1 MCVCFSRQLHAAH
14 FQMRCLAAAAA
25 RQKCLLLPLE
35 HGRMLPLL
43 PLQFFVRR
51 RPSFLSVFSSYKHWR
66 CGLLPFQVI
75 AAEGEQKASRALREA
90 SEVISES
97 SSALQ
102 LRYLQVLLT
111 YLLTRSLFF
120 FLEATRKKSRR
131 LPSSVVVLVLQRRSS
146 TERFFA
152 PKGKFSESET
162 NLFFLF
168 LFFHRHSTQYRRKR
182 IAPSSFH
189 CL

>member
-1 MCVCFSRQLHAAH
+1 MVECCHFCHCNFLCVVDRH
-14 FQMRCLAAAAA
+14 FYPFFPRTNTDVVDFYHF
-25 RQKCLLLPLE
+25 RLLPQRVNKKLHE
-35 HGRMLPLL
+35 HCE
-43 PLQFFVRR
+43 
-51 RPSFLSVFSSYKHWR
+51 RPPRSFRSPVQLFSSDI
-66 CGLLPFQVI
+66 C
-75 AAEGEQKASRALREA
+75 
-90 SEVISES
+90 
-97 SSALQ
+97 
-102 LRYLQVLLT
+102 RYYSLT
-111 YLLTRSLFF
+111 YLLAHFSFSWRLQ
-120 FLEATRKKSRR
+120 EKKSRR

>member
-1 MCVCFSRQLHAAH
+1 MAYLRSQLGAFSPHSEQILFIVFGFCLVCSAYTTMYIFAIWPDLNKSLQHPKDFSFNVRVFFRRQLHAAH
-14 FQMRCLAAAAA
+14 FQMRCPAAAEAG
-25 RQKCLLLPLE
+25 QKCLLLPLE

-111 YLLTRSLFF
+111 YLLASSLFF
-120 FLEATRKKSRR
+120 FLEATR
-131 LPSSVVVLVLQRRSS
+131 
-146 TERFFA
+146 
-152 PKGKFSESET
+152 
-162 NLFFLF
+162 
-168 LFFHRHSTQYRRKR
+168 
-182 IAPSSFH
+182 
-189 CL
+189 

>member
-51 RPSFLSVFSSYKHWR
+51 RPSFLSVFFLVQTLTLWTFTISGYCRRGWTKSFTSTAR
-66 CGLLPFQVI
+66 GLRGHFGVQF
-75 AAEGEQKASRALREA
+75 
-90 SEVISES
+90 S
-97 SSALQ
+97 SSAPIFAGTTH
-102 LRYLQVLLT
+102 LLT
-111 YLLTRSLFF
+111 YSLTFLF
-120 FLEATRKKSRR
+120 LGGYQKKSSR